1 MKSLSTNVFCIF
13 NLTFLYSIPYKNS
26 STFQVDPIAPVVVFG
41 CVFFVVG
48 IIQIFLPETNDKKL
62 ANTIDEGKEFLMKN
76 MPINCK
82 NFAKSEIHK

>member
-1 MKSLSTNVFCIF
+1 MSFEKLF

-41 CVFFVVG
+41 CVFFIVG
-48 IIQIFLPETNDKKL
+48 IIQIFLPETNNKKL
-62 ANTIDEGKEFLMKN
+62 ANTIDEGKEFLTKN

-82 NFAKSEIHK
+82 NFAESEIHQ